1 LLSLFLLVVG
11 RRGLA
16 GTVLAYKLA
25 GALAEQGASVDEVYD
40 VAHFVSENTASIG
53 VGLEHCHLP
62 GSSLSEEHGLG
73 PDEME
78 LCVIKLFV
86 AQSSPHR

>member
-1 LLSLFLLVVG
+1 MVG

-25 GALAEQGASVDEVYD
+25 GALAEQGASLDDVYD

-53 VGLEHCHLP
+53 AGLEHCHLP
-62 GSSLSEEHGLG
+62 GSSTSEEHGLK

-78 LCVIKLFV
+78 LYVV
-86 AQSSPHR
+86 RGDGAQQHRH